1 MQLNALMATQFV
13 LPSIPKVVA
22 LLLSELER
30 DEPDLKRICQ
40 LIGTDPSLTARLLQL
55 SNSGFFKLSGRIH
68 SVAESLALVGLKHVR
83 TMAASAAAAASLK
96 AVPGINLQQYWDF
109 SLDVAKVS
117 RSLAGVVRQNQQA
130 AFTAG
135 MIHCVGELAMR
146 MAMPLTLGALDAD
159 APRAGLPNAERVD
172 AATVRADLVGPAHLR
187 RATRRET
194 ASHQTGLARCTR
206 RRGTAGRRDAD
217 LPLAADLVA
226 GTVSRAVALDDLLS
240 STAVAA
246 GEHEARKCERDHRGV
261 PHGAELHQECR
272 QGRARR
278 LGCDGD
284 FALPG
289 CRSGRGEIGHENS
302 CFGARGDDVDIRA
315 DARPAARAG
324 HHQSTVHPLAR
335 GSVDPLRTAGP
346 RDRCARG

>member
-1 MQLNALMATQFV
+1 MQLNALMASQFV

-30 DEPDLKRICQ
+30 EEPDLKRICQ
-40 LIGTDPSLTARLLQL
+40 LISTDPSLTARLLQL

-146 MAMPLTLGALDAD
+146 MAMPLTLGALDEEASALDARRAKAERKAFGYCYSQVGAAYARKWLLPETIVDGIDQQD
-159 APRAGLPNAERVD
+159 APFVNGAYEPMAGVLHLAAWRARCKDAGLNQREMAVTFPGS
-172 AATVRADLVGPAHLR
+172 VGEVLGLDIDMVLQQDPIDW
-187 RATRRET
+187 
-194 ASHQTGLARCTR
+194 ASA
-206 RRGTAGRRDAD
+206 GTA
-217 LPLAADLVA
+217 
-226 GTVSRAVALDDLLS
+226 
-240 STAVAA
+240 
-246 GEHEARKCERDHRGV
+246 
-261 PHGAELHQECR
+261 
-272 QGRARR
+272 
-278 LGCDGD
+278 
-284 FALPG
+284 
-289 CRSGRGEIGHENS
+289 
-302 CFGARGDDVDIRA
+302 
-315 DARPAARAG
+315 
-324 HHQSTVHPLAR
+324 
-335 GSVDPLRTAGP
+335 
-346 RDRCARG
+346 